1 MLPNHV
7 ASNNEVG
14 MVEVGGKEKML
25 KVSMK
30 RLYDI
35 LVQTRFLKIDVEY
48 HLERG
53 DHCEF
58 HEKKEHH
65 IEDCIKFR

>member
-1 MLPNHV
+1 
-7 ASNNEVG
+7 

-25 KVSMK
+25 KVSTK
-30 RLYDI
+30 RLYDV
-35 LVQTRFLKIDVEY
+35 LVQTRFLKMDVEY

-58 HEKKEHH
+58 HEKK
-65 IEDCIKFR
+65 KTSY

>member
-30 RLYDI
+30 WLYDI
-35 LVQTRFLKIDVEY
+35 LVQIGFL
-48 HLERG
+48 
-53 DHCEF
+53 
-58 HEKKEHH
+58 
-65 IEDCIKFR
+65 